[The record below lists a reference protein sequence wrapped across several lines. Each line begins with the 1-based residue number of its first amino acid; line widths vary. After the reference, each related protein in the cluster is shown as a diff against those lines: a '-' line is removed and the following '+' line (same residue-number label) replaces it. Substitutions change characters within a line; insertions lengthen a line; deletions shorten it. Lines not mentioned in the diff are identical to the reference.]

1 MPHHNRTS
9 DCKPCWSIMACNT
22 GIYIPTLAN
31 QIMLANSERESA
43 GLPPSINLR
52 NLGIGNGCSGTES
65 ASCGSRP
72 SAETFS
78 ETGEGITLR
87 FLKDHALLSTDVYE
101 SVQSACGG
109 VTGATPLDRY
119 EDCYEDVA
127 WDAVAEPH
135 EGCRGPYSNTTTPDN
150 EITCLTKDCYHVCPI
165 TDPTNPHTACCTAL
179 TSYEQG
185 LGLIDIYG
193 IYNHCDLETDEEERR
208 RRGKSSVVTPRQYIL
223 NELLQS
229 RGHTSPH
236 RQRTQLAGLRDLNGI
251 HHLRIAAPC

>member
-1 MPHHNRTS
+1 
-9 DCKPCWSIMACNT
+9 MACNT

-135 EGCRGPYSNTTTPDN
+135 EAAAAHIQT
-150 EITCLTKDCYHVCPI
+150 
-165 TDPTNPHTACCTAL
+165 
-179 TSYEQG
+179 
-185 LGLIDIYG
+185 
-193 IYNHCDLETDEEERR
+193 
-208 RRGKSSVVTPRQYIL
+208 
-223 NELLQS
+223 
-229 RGHTSPH
+229 
-236 RQRTQLAGLRDLNGI
+236 RQRPTTKLHASRKTVTMSALSLIRRTLTPP
-251 HHLRIAAPC
+251 AALH